1 MSGFLRVISRIR
13 AAPVLRA
20 PTISQR
26 ATITSRP
33 AKGTV
38 GPTETVVGLTLFTL
52 AVLGPAG
59 WVLANLENYKNKD
72 TAE

>member
-1 MSGFLRVISRIR
+1 MSGFLRAISRIR

-26 ATITSRP
+26 ANITSRP

-38 GPTETVVGLTLFTL
+38 GTTETVVGLTLFSL

-59 WVLANLENYKNKD
+59 WVLANLENYKKRD